1 MKNNFENIDLVYVY
15 DYSFEEEYEKIT
27 SNESADNSNF
37 SEFITVEK
45 FKFRMAIHSIGTEF
59 SPNPKEYGYLLNDNG
74 VRVALISPEIC
85 SFNDITKPVVG
96 LSKSTGK
103 WILFNSK
110 PFDAI
115 GTI

>member
-1 MKNNFENIDLVYVY
+1 MKSNFENIDLVYVY

-37 SEFITVEK
+37 SEVITVDE
-45 FKFRMAIHSIGTEF
+45 FKSRMSIISIGIEF
-59 SPNPKEYGYLLNDNG
+59 NPNPKEYGYLLDDNG
-74 VRVALISPEIC
+74 VRVGLISPEIC

-103 WILFNSK
+103 WILFNSN
-110 PFDAI
+110 PFDVI
-115 GTI
+115 GTF